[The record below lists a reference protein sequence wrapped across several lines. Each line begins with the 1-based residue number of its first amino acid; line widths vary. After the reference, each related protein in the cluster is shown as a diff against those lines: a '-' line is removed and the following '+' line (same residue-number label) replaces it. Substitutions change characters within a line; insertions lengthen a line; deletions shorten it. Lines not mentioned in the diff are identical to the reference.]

1 MEETQQ
7 VGERRPGFFRRL
19 YEKKYKTL
27 LIIPFLLLILAIGQI
42 SYQVMTT
49 GDLFDKSVDLKGGVI
64 LEINKPSDP
73 FALESF
79 LRERY
84 PDNDINVRV
93 TGQRTV
99 VEADVDPDDE
109 DDLISTIETKL
120 GELTEEDYSSTIMGP
135 SLGESFFQETFSAL
149 IIAFFFMGMIVFW
162 YFSTGLKE
170 KLLVVVVSIVLISLV
185 ISNKG
190 GSLPITIIS
199 VILAVFLFYLYIKYS
214 MPSFAVILS
223 AFSDIVV
230 TLAIVNLLGIKLG
243 TAGIAAFL
251 MLIGYSVDTD
261 ILLSTKVLKRKVGT
275 IYERTIGAMKT
286 GITMSATTLI
296 AIAIALSLILS
307 LDIKQIMTIVIIGL
321 CIDLIN
327 TWIQNAGLL
336 RWYIEKKSRPKKVE
350 RGPENVQV

>member
-7 VGERRPGFFRRL
+7 VGEKRPGFFRRV

-64 LEINKPSDP
+64 LEINKPSDSL
-73 FALESF
+73 ALENF
-79 LRERY
+79 LRDKY
-84 PDNDINVRV
+84 PENDINVRI

-99 VEADVDPDDE
+99 VEADIDPDDE
-109 DDLISTIETKL
+109 SKLISTIETKL
-120 GELTEEDYSSTIMGP
+120 GELTRDDYSSTIMGP

-275 IYERTIGAMKT
+275 IYERVTGAMKT
-286 GITMSATTLI
+286 GLTMSATTLI

-336 RWYIEKKSRPKKVE
+336 RWYIERKSRPKKIE